1 MEFMTDLKELQNGS
15 DIRGV
20 ALDTDPALPVN
31 LSEKEV
37 YALSRAFGTWLRH
50 RLKKNDLTVAVG
62 RDSRTSGKK
71 LAHAAE
77 DALVY
82 DGADVLDTGLSS
94 TPAMFMSTVF
104 DEINADGAIMLTASH
119 MPENRN
125 GMKFF
130 YKGGGLDA
138 EDVAEIIHIAEK
150 KDFVHLHG
158 GSLTGFDLMKIYAE
172 HLRNIIAEKIDSDS
186 ERPLEG
192 LHIVVD
198 AGNGAGGFFATQ
210 VLEPLGANIEGSQ
223 FLDPDGTFP
232 NHIPNPEN
240 KEAMESLIEAVKKNH
255 ADLGLIFDT
264 DVDRS
269 SAVDENGNPIG
280 SNDLIALAS
289 LLASRAHPHMTVVTD
304 SVTSDELKDFLDQK
318 GIRQHRFKRGY
329 RNVINEA
336 KRLNEE
342 GEDAALAIETSG
354 HAAFKDNYFLDDGAY
369 LAAQIVV
376 EAASQSI
383 SDLLSELAH
392 PALEEDFR
400 FPVTEKAF
408 RAYGEQIIEDL
419 KNYARESDT
428 IELVEPNYEGARIR
442 FTTPYGK
449 GWALVRISLHES
461 LLPVHIESDQPKAAA
476 YMAEELFD
484 FLAQY
489 PSLDLKDL
497 KSYIRSNR
505 VPEDE

>member
-1 MEFMTDLKELQNGS
+1 MSNLRELQNGS

-20 ALDTDPALPVN
+20 ALNTDPNLPVN

-37 YALSRAFGTWLRH
+37 YDLARAFAAWLR
-50 RLKKNDLTVAVG
+50 RKLKKKDLTVAVG
-62 RDSRTSGKK
+62 RDSRLSGPS
-71 LAHAAE
+71 LSQAV
-77 DALVY
+77 D
-82 DGADVLDTGLSS
+82 DGLIFDGVDVLDTGLSS
-94 TPAMFMSTVF
+94 TPAMFMATVF
-104 DEINADGAIMLTASH
+104 DEVNADGAIMLTASH

-138 EDVAEIIHIAEK
+138 KDVTEIIDIAIKE
-150 KDFVHLHG
+150 DFEHLSG
-158 GSLTGFDLMKIYAE
+158 GSLTGYDLMKIYAE
-172 HLRNIIAEKIDSDS
+172 HLRNLISERIDSDS
-186 ERPLEG
+186 DKPLEG

-210 VLEPLGANIEGSQ
+210 ILAPLGANIEGSQ
-223 FLDPDGTFP
+223 FLNPDGSFP

-240 KEAMESLIEAVKKNH
+240 KEAMNSLVEAVKKNH

-280 SNDLIALAS
+280 GNDLVALAA
-289 LLASRAHPHMTVVTD
+289 LLASRAHPNLTVVTD
-304 SVTSDELKDFLDQK
+304 SVTSDELKDFLEK
-318 GIRQHRFKRGY
+318 NGIHQHRFKRGY

-336 KRLNEE
+336 KRLCDE

-354 HAAFKDNYFLDDGAY
+354 HAAFADNYFLDDGAY

-383 SDLLSELAH
+383 SDLISELKH
-392 PALEEDFR
+392 PAMTEDFR
-400 FPVTEKAF
+400 LPVSEKAF
-408 RAYGEQIIEDL
+408 RAYGEQVIEDL
-419 KNYARESDT
+419 KNFARESET

-449 GWALVRISLHES
+449 GWALIRVSLHES
-461 LLPVHIESDQPKAAA
+461 LLPVHLESDQPEAAA
-476 YMAEELFD
+476 YMAKELLE
-484 FLAQY
+484 FLSQY
-489 PSLDLKDL
+489 PSLDLNDL
-497 KSYIRSNR
+497 RDYIADNSN
-505 VPEDE
+505 E